1 MRLQFRQ
8 GDVHGIVTFQ
18 ARQGDV
24 WIEAV
29 DRLPQG
35 VKLQEVA
42 PEQGYVVLAYGEV
55 TGHSHRIAAGPAVR
69 LLAVPGLDDRFLEIG
84 GDGAEV
90 RHEEH
95 APIPLP
101 PGRYRVR
108 IQREYVPGAIRWVV
122 D

>member
-1 MRLQFRQ
+1 MQFRQ
-8 GDVHGIVTFQ
+8 GDVF
-18 ARQGDV
+18 
-24 WIEAV
+24 IEAV
-29 DRLPQG
+29 DLVPA
-35 VKLQEVA
+35 EA
-42 PEQGYVVLAYGEV
+42 EPVVPDGGQLILAYGEV
-55 TGHSHRIAAGPAVR
+55 TGHSHRIAAGPTVR

-108 IQREYVPGAIRWVV
+108 IQREYVPGAIRRVV